1 MSGNRAHR
9 GKHAELDQWIA
20 DRKPSRIGPTEWDEL
35 RATLEPVSPTYLRRL
50 LRDLADETGLEL
62 DPTVEGVRQHDFP
75 ALKRSLTALT
85 EAYEA
90 SSSAERQQIRM
101 LVIEAKDHARLAGRN
116 PDKTAT
122 KKEMVLWMLTWLEN
136 PPLFPN
142 WVAVRDRVRDPALD
156 PTPEPARESHRKP
169 ELETEAGD

>member
-20 DRKPSRIGPTEWDEL
+20 SRHPSRIGPAEWDEV
-35 RATLEPVSPTYLRRL
+35 RTALEPVSPSYLRRL

-62 DPTVEGVRQHDFP
+62 DPAVEGVRQQDFP
-75 ALKRSLTALT
+75 TLKRSLIGLT
-85 EAYEA
+85 ETYQA
-90 SSSAERQQIRM
+90 SSKSRRQHIRA
-101 LVIEAKDHARLAGRN
+101 LVIEAKDHARLAGRS

-136 PPLFPN
+136 PPLFPD
-142 WVAVRDRVRDPALD
+142 WVAVRDRVRDPHPESTGQLH
-156 PTPEPARESHRKP
+156 PEPEP
-169 ELETEAGD
+169 ERGE

>member
-9 GKHAELDQWIA
+9 GKHAELDRWI
-20 DRKPSRIGPTEWDEL
+20 DQRQPSHIGPAEWDEIL
-35 RATLEPVSPTYLRRL
+35 AALEPVSPNYLRRL
-50 LRDLADETGLEL
+50 LRELADETGLAL
-62 DPTVEGVRQHDFP
+62 DPAVEGVRQHDFP
-75 ALKRSLTALT
+75 ALKRSLIALA

-90 SSSAERQQIRM
+90 SSAEQRPDLRA

-136 PPLFPN
+136 PPLFPD
-142 WVAVRDRVRDPALD
+142 WVAVRDRVRDRALGPESEGHEARPKPAAKD
-156 PTPEPARESHRKP
+156 
-169 ELETEAGD
+169 